1 MAQAIAE
8 YVHPTK
14 AVRVLRP
21 KTFPT
26 PVLFV
31 ADIVTSFSWISFD
44 IHQQGR
50 RSHLTNHRYG
60 GRCIG
65 GQLALAMKPVV
76 GPQPLS

>member
-26 PVLFV
+26 PALFV
-31 ADIVTSFSWISFD
+31 ADIVTSFSWISFV
-44 IHQQGR
+44 IHQTGLCYTSV
-50 RSHLTNHRYG
+50 RSPPIMGSYVTVPH
-60 GRCIG
+60 
-65 GQLALAMKPVV
+65 
-76 GPQPLS
+76 